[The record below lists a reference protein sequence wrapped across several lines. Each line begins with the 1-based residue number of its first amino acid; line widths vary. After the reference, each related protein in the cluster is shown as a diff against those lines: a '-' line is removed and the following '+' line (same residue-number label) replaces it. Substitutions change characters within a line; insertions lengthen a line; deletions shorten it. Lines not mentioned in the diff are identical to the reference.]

1 MAAALPPPLPKF
13 IAFSQFS
20 RWRSLV
26 TWICRK
32 SSAEAAEELVPA
44 RLAWLPEIWRP
55 DAAAPSLLARKGEM
69 VAAVA
74 AVAKDRLLRDR
85 AEDEDL
91 EWESGEVGM

>member
-1 MAAALPPPLPKF
+1 
-13 IAFSQFS
+13 
-20 RWRSLV
+20 
-26 TWICRK
+26 
-32 SSAEAAEELVPA
+32 
-44 RLAWLPEIWRP
+44 
-55 DAAAPSLLARKGEM
+55 M